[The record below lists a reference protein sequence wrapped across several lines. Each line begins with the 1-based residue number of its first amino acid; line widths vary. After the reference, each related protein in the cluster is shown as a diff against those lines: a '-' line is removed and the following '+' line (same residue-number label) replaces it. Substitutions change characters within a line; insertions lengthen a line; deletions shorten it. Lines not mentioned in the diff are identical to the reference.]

1 MPHLTVLR
9 LSPTLRMIAAALTAL
24 GALFAS
30 IYPYQSLIAI
40 TEIGLS
46 KPGFGLVLILA
57 SAVAVATS
65 VLLGILSDQRAN
77 RRLVAVITA
86 LAGNAAIALMLI
98 APSVPSL
105 IISHGILFPAA
116 SSLYGQLFA
125 LTRLAS
131 PADAAQ
137 STAIQATL
145 RAAMSF
151 GFLCMLIYW
160 TWAFAQGDAVLW
172 IYRSAALAS
181 AALTLLILRYWPQDG
196 ATGWADTPSGLSLT
210 GAFRDI
216 ARPAV
221 ALRLLCIG
229 AINSAGISTM
239 VLVAL
244 VFHGTQ
250 NRDASDVALYAGL
263 IAGWEVP
270 VLLLLQPL
278 IRHLPR
284 TQVLATGTALYCLQ
298 LALLPVLADSPAV
311 WGLTL
316 LAGIGGSAI
325 ISIPIGYYQDMMAGK
340 PGTAGALLAL
350 QKLVGDVLAAL
361 AFVAGT
367 AIAGY
372 QLTALLACLIAGL
385 GASGLLLADRA
396 LKPAQIA

>member
-1 MPHLTVLR
+1 M
-9 LSPTLRMIAAALTAL
+9 
-24 GALFAS
+24 
-30 IYPYQSLIAI
+30 
-40 TEIGLS
+40 
-46 KPGFGLVLILA
+46 
-57 SAVAVATS
+57 
-65 VLLGILSDQRAN
+65 
-77 RRLVAVITA
+77 
-86 LAGNAAIALMLI
+86 
-98 APSVPSL
+98 
-105 IISHGILFPAA
+105 
-116 SSLYGQLFA
+116 
-125 LTRLAS
+125 
-131 PADAAQ
+131 
-137 STAIQATL
+137 
-145 RAAMSF
+145 
-151 GFLCMLIYW
+151 
-160 TWAFAQGDAVLW
+160 W

-181 AALTLLILRYWPQDG
+181 ATVTLLILRYWPQDG

-244 VFHGTQ
+244 VFHATQ
-250 NRDASDVALYAGL
+250 NRNAGDVALYAGL

-284 TQVLATGTALYCLQ
+284 TQVLAAGTALYCLQ

-340 PGTAGALLAL
+340 PGTAAALLAL

-372 QLTALLACLIAGL
+372 QLTALLACLIAAL